1 MIDLTASEEI
11 ADDARARA
19 NVLRLAAA
27 QALTGANSAVI
38 FATGSI
44 VGATLAPN
52 ISLATVPLSMY
63 VLGLA
68 AGTLP
73 TGAIS
78 RAYGRRAAFI
88 IGTGCGVLT
97 GALGAFAIL
106 HGSFWLFCGATF
118 LGGLYGAVAQSYR
131 FAAADGAS
139 AAFRPK
145 AVSWVMA
152 GGVFAGVLGPQ
163 LVQWTMDVWPPYL
176 FAFSFVMQALVA
188 LVAMAVLAGVDAP
201 KPAATDLHGGR
212 PLFQIARHPRFI
224 AAALCGVIAYP
235 MMNLVMTS
243 APLAMKM
250 CGLTVSDSNFGIQW
264 HIVAMYGPS
273 FFTGSLIARFGAP
286 RIVALGLSLEA
297 VAAMIGLSG
306 ITAPH
311 FWATLIVLGVGW
323 NFGFV
328 GASALVLETHRPQ
341 ERNKVQAFNDFLVFG
356 MMAIGSFSSGQLL
369 ANYGWSAVNM
379 VVFPPVLLG
388 LAVLSFVSF
397 AKRRAKL
404 RAGGRVSRAQYLEWL
419 PSADSSLAIEVFF
432 RPVDHAVRVTARR
445 SKKRW
450 TPPITPSST
459 RPPSATRAGASCWSA
474 SCSRRLAGGS
484 ASTARASMSPN
495 CTGCAAGRRR

>member
-1 MIDLTASEEI
+1 LHRAAFGWKSLMIDVTAVDDISG
-11 ADDARARA
+11 DARARS
-19 NVLRLAAA
+19 NVMRLAAA

-44 VGATLAPN
+44 VGATLAPD

-63 VLGLA
+63 VVGLA

-78 RAYGRRAAFI
+78 RAYGRRVAFI

-97 GALGAFAIL
+97 GLLGSFAIL
-106 HGSFWLFCGATF
+106 RGSFPLFCCATF
-118 LGGLYGAVAQSYR
+118 LGGLYGAVSQSYR

-163 LVQWTMDVWPPYL
+163 LVQWTMDIWPPYL
-176 FAFSFVMQALVA
+176 FAFSFLVQALVA
-188 LVAMAVLAGVDAP
+188 LVAMAILSGVDAP
-201 KPAATDLHGGR
+201 KPAPSDLHGGR
-212 PLFQIARHPRFI
+212 PLSEIVRQPRFI
-224 AAALCGVIAYP
+224 AAAICGIVSYP

-243 APLAMKM
+243 APLAMKI
-250 CGLTVSDSNFGIQW
+250 CGLSVSDSNFGIQW

-286 RIVALGLSLEA
+286 KVVATGLLLEA
-297 VAAMIGLSG
+297 AAATIGLTG
-306 ITAPH
+306 ITALH
-311 FWATLIVLGVGW
+311 FWATLIVLGLGW
-323 NFGFV
+323 NLGFV

-369 ANYGWSAVNM
+369 ANFGWSAVNM
-379 VVFPPVLLG
+379 VVYPPVLLG
-388 LAVLSFVSF
+388 LVVLMFASF
-397 AKRRAKL
+397 ARRRRA
-404 RAGGRVSRAQYLEWL
+404 
-419 PSADSSLAIEVFF
+419 
-432 RPVDHAVRVTARR
+432 R
-445 SKKRW
+445 SQALSEFPDPR
-450 TPPITPSST
+450 I
-459 RPPSATRAGASCWSA
+459 
-474 SCSRRLAGGS
+474 
-484 ASTARASMSPN
+484 
-495 CTGCAAGRRR
+495 

>member
-1 MIDLTASEEI
+1 MIDVTAGDEI
-11 ADDARARA
+11 ANDARVRS
-19 NVLRLAAA
+19 NVVRLAAA

-44 VGATLAPN
+44 VGATLAPDV
-52 ISLATVPLSMY
+52 SFATVPISMY

-78 RAYGRRAAFI
+78 RAHGRKAAFI

-97 GALGAFAIL
+97 GLIGSLAIL
-106 HGSFWLFCGATF
+106 HGLFWLFCCATF

-139 AAFRPK
+139 AAYRPK

-152 GGVFAGVLGPQ
+152 GGVFAGVFGPQ

-176 FAFSFVMQALVA
+176 FAFSFVVQAAVA
-188 LVAMAVLAGVDAP
+188 LVAMAIVAGVDAP
-201 KPAATDLHGGR
+201 RPAPADLHGGR
-212 PLFQIARHPRFI
+212 PLAEIARQPRFI

-273 FFTGSLIARFGAP
+273 FFTGALIARFGAP
-286 RIVALGLSLEA
+286 RIVALGLALEA
-297 VAAMIGLSG
+297 TAATIGLSG
-306 ITAPH
+306 ITVMH
-311 FWATLIVLGVGW
+311 FWATLVVLGLGW
-323 NFGFV
+323 NFAFI
-328 GASALVLETHRPQ
+328 GASALVLETHLPQ
-341 ERNKVQAFNDFLVFG
+341 EKNKVQAFNDFLVFG

-369 ANYGWSAVNM
+369 ANYGWSAVNL
-379 VVFPPVLLG
+379 VVYPPVLLG
-388 LAVLSFVSF
+388 LAVLAFTSFS
-397 AKRRAKL
+397 KRRA
-404 RAGGRVSRAQYLEWL
+404 
-419 PSADSSLAIEVFF
+419 
-432 RPVDHAVRVTARR
+432 
-445 SKKRW
+445 
-450 TPPITPSST
+450 
-459 RPPSATRAGASCWSA
+459 
-474 SCSRRLAGGS
+474 RLAAIDEFPEPS
-484 ASTARASMSPN
+484 I
-495 CTGCAAGRRR
+495 

>member
-1 MIDLTASEEI
+1 MIDVTSADEI
-11 ADDARARA
+11 ADDARVRT
-19 NVLRLAAA
+19 NVVRLAAA

-44 VGATLAPN
+44 VGATLAPDM
-52 ISLATVPLSMY
+52 SFATVPISMY
-63 VLGLA
+63 VVGLA

-78 RAYGRRAAFI
+78 RRFGRRAAFI
-88 IGTGCGVLT
+88 VGTACGTLT
-97 GALGAFAIL
+97 GLLGSFAIL
-106 HGSFWLFCGATF
+106 RASFALFCVATF

-139 AAFRPK
+139 AAYRPK

-163 LVQWTMDVWPPYL
+163 LVQWTMDVWSPYL
-176 FAFSFVMQALVA
+176 FAFSFLVQAAVA
-188 LVAMAVLAGVDAP
+188 LVAMGIVAGVDMP
-201 KPAATDLHGGR
+201 KPAPADLHGGR
-212 PLFQIARHPRFI
+212 PLLTIVSQPRFI

-250 CGLTVSDSNFGIQW
+250 CGLSLSDSNFGIQW

-273 FFTGSLIARFGAP
+273 FFTGALIARFGAP
-286 RIVALGLSLEA
+286 KIVAAGLLLEA
-297 VAAMIGLSG
+297 GAATIGLSG
-306 ITAPH
+306 ITAMH
-311 FWATLIVLGVGW
+311 FWATLIVLGIGW
-323 NFGFV
+323 NFSFI

-379 VVFPPVLLG
+379 VVFPPVVLG
-388 LAVLSFVSF
+388 LAVLSLASF
-397 AKRRAKL
+397 A
-404 RAGGRVSRAQYLEWL
+404 
-419 PSADSSLAIEVFF
+419 
-432 RPVDHAVRVTARR
+432 
-445 SKKRW
+445 
-450 TPPITPSST
+450 
-459 RPPSATRAGASCWSA
+459 
-474 SCSRRLAGGS
+474 
-484 ASTARASMSPN
+484 
-495 CTGCAAGRRR
+495 RRRKVRLEAAMGEFPDAI